1 MAYDFKIKVTDK
13 ADNDLEEIF
22 KYLTDNDATADSINE
37 LFLKI
42 KNTFYNLSMF
52 PKCGKVV
59 FNRYAM
65 KNNIRKI
72 NASNYIIF
80 YNLDL
85 NNDIVYILRIVNDK
99 MDINAIIK
107 ELGL

>member
-42 KNTFYNLSMF
+42 KNTFNNLSMF